1 MVATDEDA
9 LICDLWET
17 YQITNW
23 RALPLQTVAVLAIG
37 LSEDARIKRGDRR
50 CTMEELL
57 LGMILDRLTSLCYSM
72 TKDAKYGR
80 NKPEPV
86 VPILMGEKKKTE
98 NKRGKSFAST
108 EDFEAEW
115 ARITGEKHHV

>member
-37 LSEDARIKRGDRR
+37 LSEDSRIKRGDRR

-57 LGMILDRLTSLCYSM
+57 LGMILDRLTGLCYGM

-86 VPILMGEKKKTE
+86 VPILMGEKK
-98 NKRGKSFAST
+98 NKNNRGRSFASA

-115 ARITGEKHHV
+115 TRITGDKHNV

>member
-23 RALPLQTVAVLAIG
+23 RALPLQTVAVLAFG
-37 LSEDARIKRGDRR
+37 LSEDSRIKRGARR
-50 CTMEELL
+50 CTLEELL
-57 LGMILDRLTSLCYSM
+57 LGMILDRLNILSYSM
-72 TKDAKYGR
+72 TKDAKHGR
-80 NKPEPV
+80 NKPEPI
-86 VPILMGEKKKTE
+86 VPILMGEKKRNE
-98 NKRGKSFAST
+98 NKGRCFASA

-115 ARITGEKHHV
+115 ARITGDKHHV